1 MTQSVDVL
9 PKRMFKCEEC
19 SKEFTR
25 KTTLRDHEARMHRKE
40 ERFSCFVCKKGFYD
54 KSGMRRHLSVHDE
67 ATQNR
72 SQFYIFNIENKNR
85 FSQQSFSKKF
95 SSQTLKYHNDG
106 IRQSSGQKLF
116 HSPWSAD
123 LTLVEVLLSRGEIWL
138 KNLFAYNAARY
149 FARNKGGGA
158 IVAVISR
165 RRLQPRKMLGRKP
178 WI

>member
-67 ATQNR
+67 AAQNR
-72 SQFYIFNIENKNR
+72 SQFYILNIEKITDLVNR
-85 FSQQSFSKKF
+85 ASPRNSKLRPLNIIMMASFKAQVKSC
-95 SSQTLKYHNDG
+95 STVPD
-106 IRQSSGQKLF
+106 
-116 HSPWSAD
+116 
-123 LTLVEVLLSRGEIWL
+123 
-138 KNLFAYNAARY
+138 
-149 FARNKGGGA
+149 
-158 IVAVISR
+158 
-165 RRLQPRKMLGRKP
+165 QPT
-178 WI
+178 